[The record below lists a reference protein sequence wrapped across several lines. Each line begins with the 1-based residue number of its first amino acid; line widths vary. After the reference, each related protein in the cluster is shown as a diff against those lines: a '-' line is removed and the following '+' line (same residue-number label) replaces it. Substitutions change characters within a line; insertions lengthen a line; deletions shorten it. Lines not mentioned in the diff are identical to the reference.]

1 MRRGP
6 KKVNPAKP
14 ADGKKTR
21 AEAIRIWDKVD
32 VGKKGF
38 VTVPEVLK
46 QSKLLEHECPEFIRD
61 YESVARDG
69 RVTRNAF
76 LDFCVGKATAEECKR
91 DVDMKQLRRMF
102 DEVAGPAGQ
111 IRVADL
117 VKHKVRIQEVFPPL
131 LEKFS
136 EIDLNMTSTVSWAEL
151 EVFAGGTGEWL
162 EYQLD
167 QVIGLELLKQQIRQ
181 FHHSIVMDQKRR
193 DTGHNVRTISKY
205 HMIFQGN
212 PGTGKTSLAR
222 IIAQLLHRIGII
234 KTDVLVEV
242 QRDKLVAEYVGQTGP
257 KTQKVIEQAKQGVL
271 FIDEAYRLS
280 QEGGKSDFGREAIE
294 QLMAAMN
301 DPPGK
306 APIMVF
312 AGYADDMDNFMQANS
327 GLYRRIGYTFD
338 FSDYSCFE
346 LAEILKSIV
355 TNAGFRLAPALI
367 KNNLQAT
374 AALIEANTLQQA
386 REMMNGGL
394 CERLFDFAKQSLD
407 AREAV
412 VSASN
417 PSLELTE
424 GDLLEACRRIPPP
437 PMREGRES
445 SATSQASDQV
455 ARRLQRTEAKLRS
468 AQSEIHRLQAQLR
481 AVKAARSAW
490 KSGDLDTR
498 SRCSMEGCCHRVRK
512 FFRFLWTACILC
524 ATLTLHKLYYVCC
537 CQCVP
542 KKEKFTTP
550 IIRIHPADD
559 SKPGPAPLSP

>member
-1 MRRGP
+1 
-6 KKVNPAKP
+6 
-14 ADGKKTR
+14 
-21 AEAIRIWDKVD
+21 
-32 VGKKGF
+32 
-38 VTVPEVLK
+38 
-46 QSKLLEHECPEFIRD
+46 
-61 YESVARDG
+61 
-69 RVTRNAF
+69 
-76 LDFCVGKATAEECKR
+76 
-91 DVDMKQLRRMF
+91 
-102 DEVAGPAGQ
+102 
-111 IRVADL
+111 
-117 VKHKVRIQEVFPPL
+117 
-131 LEKFS
+131 
-136 EIDLNMTSTVSWAEL
+136 MTWAEL

-193 DTGHNVRTISKY
+193 ETGHNVKTVGKY

-234 KTDVLVEV
+234 KSDVLVEV

-312 AGYADDMDNFMQANS
+312 AGYADDMENFMHSNS

-355 TNAGFRLAPALI
+355 TNSGFKLAPALM

-374 AALIEANTLQQA
+374 AALIETNTLPEA

-412 VSASN
+412 VSASS
-417 PSLELTE
+417 PSLEIKE

-437 PMREGRES
+437 PMRETRDGSAS
-445 SATSQASDQV
+445 SQDQ

-468 AQSEIHRLQAQLR
+468 AQSEIYRLQAQLR

-490 KSGDLDTR
+490 KSGDFNQSA
-498 SRCSMEGCCHRVRK
+498 SRCSVRGCCQRVCI
-512 FFRFLWTACILC
+512 FLGFLWAACVLC
-524 ATLTLHKLYYVCC
+524 ANLTLRKLVYIFCC
-537 CQCVP
+537 RCIP
-542 KKEKFTTP
+542 RTEKYTTP

-559 SKPGPAPLSP
+559 SRPGPAPISP

>member
-1 MRRGP
+1 
-6 KKVNPAKP
+6 
-14 ADGKKTR
+14 
-21 AEAIRIWDKVD
+21 
-32 VGKKGF
+32 
-38 VTVPEVLK
+38 
-46 QSKLLEHECPEFIRD
+46 
-61 YESVARDG
+61 
-69 RVTRNAF
+69 
-76 LDFCVGKATAEECKR
+76 
-91 DVDMKQLRRMF
+91 MF
-102 DEVAGPAGQ
+102 DHQTSPTVLSNSPGPAGQ

-117 VKHKVRIQEVFPPL
+117 IQHKSRIQQIFPVL

-136 EIDLNMTSTVSWAEL
+136 EIDLNNTSTVSWAEL

-193 DTGHNVRTISKY
+193 ETGHHVKVVGKY

-234 KTDVLVEV
+234 KSDVLVEV

-257 KTQKVIEQAKQGVL
+257 KTQKVIDQAKQGVL

-280 QEGGKSDFGREAIE
+280 QESGKSDFGREAIE

-312 AGYADDMDNFMQANS
+312 AGYADDMDTFMQANS

-338 FSDYSCFE
+338 FSDYTPFE
-346 LAEILKSIV
+346 LAEILNSIV
-355 TNAGFRLAPALI
+355 SNSGFKLAQHLLA
-367 KNNLQAT
+367 NNLNRV
-374 AALIEANTLQQA
+374 AAIIENNTLPQA

-437 PMREGRES
+437 PLRDRES
-445 SATSQASDQV
+445 SAPSDPGLAQK
-455 ARRLQRTEAKLRS
+455 LQRTDAKLRF
-468 AQSEIHRLQAQLR
+468 AQAEIHRLQAQLR
-481 AVKAARSAW
+481 AVKAARNAW
-490 KSGDLDTR
+490 KSGDLEGST
-498 SRCSMEGCCHRVRK
+498 EGCAGCRRCCQSILN
-512 FFRFLWTACILC
+512 FFQFLWAACVLC
-524 ATLTLHKLYYVCC
+524 AASMLHGVRYVCC
-537 CQCVP
+537 CRCVR
-542 KKEKFTTP
+542 KSDQTTTP
-550 IIRIHPADD
+550 VIWICPADGG
-559 SKPGPAPLSP
+559 KPGRAPMSP